1 MTRYS
6 AAKIIV
12 RYHIVEPNEVT
23 SDLAAFAYFNDIFS
37 LGSRPSPTTT
47 SPVATP
53 TRVCR
58 DTGALSA
65 TNCLD
70 QLQPSAYSPL
80 GIALMGL
87 RIVEIDEDAVAQVYR
102 LRRGHHRNR
111 RLQSGSMRMPN
122 LRYLVTQARVQL
134 ASS

>member
-1 MTRYS
+1 LRILMT
-6 AAKIIV
+6 IQPLI
-12 RYHIVEPNEVT
+12 P
-23 SDLAAFAYFNDIFS
+23 L
-37 LGSRPSPTTT
+37 PSPTTI

-58 DTGALSA
+58 DTEAFERSHR
-65 TNCLD
+65 LD
-70 QLQPSAYSPL
+70 QLQPSADSPL

-87 RIVEIDEDAVAQVYR
+87 RIDEINEDAVAQVYR

-122 LRYLVTQARVQL
+122 LRCLVTQARVQL